1 MAIQQLFAC
10 LLWAKHPKAHHKA
23 WHTAKSSASCHRV
36 TDSSLLRGDKGFQG
50 STSGKEPGCQGRRC
64 KRWGF
69 NPWVRKIPWRRAY
82 SLQYF
87 CLENPMD
94 RGAWWAMVHRVAKSW
109 THCSVLAC
117 MHILQKYRTTRNQ
130 HKTVIQIHFL
140 KSENQDDKVVK
151 LF

>member
-1 MAIQQLFAC
+1 MWVQPLGGED
-10 LLWAKHPKAHHKA
+10 L
-23 WHTAKSSASCHRV
+23 
-36 TDSSLLRGDKGFQG
+36 
-50 STSGKEPGCQGRRC
+50 SGGGHS
-64 KRWGF
+64 
-69 NPWVRKIPWRRAY
+69 NP
-82 SLQYF
+82 LQYS

-130 HKTVIQIHFL
+130 CKTVIQIHFL
-140 KSENQDDKVVK
+140 KLENQDDKVVK